1 MILCHSSVFLGLGF
15 RPQPKFD
22 PNGLQTFIDLSPSG
36 ERHGKRFINDDSE
49 IYIKNLDEF
58 LNVCK

>member
-15 RPQPKFD
+15 RPQPKFA
-22 PNGLQTFIDLSPSG
+22 PNDLQTFIGLSPSG
-36 ERHGKRFINDDSE
+36 ERHGKRFINDDIE

-58 LNVCK
+58 LNICK